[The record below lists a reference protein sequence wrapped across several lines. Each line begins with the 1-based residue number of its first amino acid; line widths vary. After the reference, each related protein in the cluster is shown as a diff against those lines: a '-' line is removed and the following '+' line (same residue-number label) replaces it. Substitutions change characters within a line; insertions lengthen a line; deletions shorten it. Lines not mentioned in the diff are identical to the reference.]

1 MRRIKQD
8 NSFHEFIILQS
19 ALGCFSGE
27 FDLPD
32 EDEIPSHG
40 ELSNCVEELVEYY
53 ADIKHADEKVRL
65 KQLIISVYL
74 QDKEIWHWLN
84 SNDGWEENE
93 PQWGGQCAALTLW
106 QETFPDIFYQYEG
119 DIDVYHPE
127 MLKLLVKKS
136 IWDVLFPGE
145 ELPNYQEPESGYL
158 PHFKP
163 LGSDG

>member
-1 MRRIKQD
+1 MLDYYSDPEYAEKKMKLK
-8 NSFHEFIILQS
+8 N
-19 ALGCFSGE
+19 
-27 FDLPD
+27 
-32 EDEIPSHG
+32 
-40 ELSNCVEELVEYY
+40 ELL
-53 ADIKHADEKVRL
+53 
-65 KQLIISVYL
+65 SVYL

-84 SNDGWEENE
+84 SLGFEEYE
-93 PQWGGQCAALTLW
+93 PEFGVQCAALTLW

-163 LGSDG
+163 LGSNG